1 MADYYTHKTHIGG
14 LTMARRERIDKG
26 VTKRDKSEEA
36 RDAEIAN
43 KREWRDA
50 DDNFKE
56 SLREIVRGKRKE

>member
-1 MADYYTHKTHIGG
+1 
-14 LTMARRERIDKG
+14 MARRERIDKG
-26 VTKRDKSEEA
+26 VTKKGKSEEE

>member
-1 MADYYTHKTHIGG
+1 
-14 LTMARRERIDKG
+14 MARRERIDKG
-26 VTKRDKSEEA
+26 VTKRDKAEET

-56 SLREIVRGKRKE
+56 SLRQIVRGKCKE